1 MADATVQLQMEPIAN
16 PNVEV
21 QDGTEDTELL
31 RAIRRGDEE
40 KVEMLLER

>member
-16 PNVEV
+16 SNVEE

-31 RAIRRGDEE
+31 RAIRSGEDE
-40 KVEMLLER
+40 KVEALLER